1 MNASIIVTI
10 FNGII
15 ILLLI
20 LMLIYTVRAFL
31 GRASWGQVRYMGGT
45 AAIFLW
51 IEIVF
56 YLVVFES
63 AFSIVSFIIDLPLWV
78 DLLVLL
84 IIIILISSIFIKA
97 SHRDKFK
104 KKLFIALILVPLGIP
119 GVQSIGKLFKI
130 GSIEIVEKEAIHLVK
145 ESQLVGKNTL
155 KNDIVLLPKYT
166 DKGEYAEKLTEEMLK
181 IENYTILPSKASGN
195 TGIDHIAVKFS
206 KNSNNKIKIDEVRI
220 IETKSN
226 TSQLVKN
233 QMSKAWI
240 SNHLENLFLKY
251 KDNKEFGQ
259 LYFLILK
266 EWNKKS
272 PKITT
277 ELWKHK
283 LDENILKTSKIS
295 PESTAK
301 IINTS
306 EPERR
311 ISEIYSKI
319 NCQIKNSCI

>member
-1 MNASIIVTI
+1 
-10 FNGII
+10 
-15 ILLLI
+15 
-20 LMLIYTVRAFL
+20 MLIYTVRAFL
-31 GRASWGQVRYMGGT
+31 GRASWGQLRYMGGT

-84 IIIILISSIFIKA
+84 IIIILISAIFIKA
-97 SHRDKFK
+97 SYRDKFK
-104 KKLFIALILVPLGIP
+104 KRLFIALILVPLGIP
-119 GVQSIGKLFKI
+119 GVQSIGKLFKV

-155 KNDIVLLPKYT
+155 KSDIVPPPIFSNALK
-166 DKGEYAEKLTEEMLK
+166 KGEYAEKLTEEILK
-181 IENYTILPSKASGN
+181 NKGYTILPSKASGN

-206 KNSNNKIKIDEVRI
+206 KNSNNKIKIHEVRI
-220 IETKSN
+220 IETKAN
-226 TSQLVKN
+226 TSQLAKN

-240 SNHLENLFLKY
+240 SNHLENLVLKY

-259 LYFLILK
+259 LYFLIFK

-283 LDENILKTSKIS
+283 LDENILKISKIS

-319 NCQIKNSCI
+319 N